1 MRGHRLPSLPTVLL
15 EFTYVFRLFFSI
27 RKVASEHL
35 FCVLRYLNSYIF
47 HIYFILF
54 IFLSN
59 THLILDFICL
69 MLPLADTHGIHTYIR
84 RYTDTQKKPK
94 CGKVKRKNRG
104 AGSSVFSYRT
114 HLVQRTSNIGFYLL
128 DVTIGRHTWNCQIR
142 THIHTKVHRHTKKT
156 KMWKSKKE
164 TKRVFFFAGSSMFSY
179 SLYLKCASSI
189 CRFSVMY
196 RTEIPAPAVNGRQRV
211 QGLHL
216 CQECWCFTNFQ
227 YSKGTRAALEM
238 MTNVDLNQHIQNCQ

>member
-1 MRGHRLPSLPTVLL
+1 MKPGRPRRKEGEWGERPSLAITANCFVRIYLCISAFFLDKEGCQRTSVLCTQIP
-15 EFTYVFRLFFSI
+15 EFLYFS
-27 RKVASEHL
+27 HL
-35 FCVLRYLNSYIF
+35 FHSV
-47 HIYFILF
+47 YF
-54 IFLSN
+54 
-59 THLILDFICL
+59 
-69 MLPLADTHGIHTYIR
+69 
-84 RYTDTQKKPK
+84 
-94 CGKVKRKNRG
+94 
-104 AGSSVFSYRT
+104 
-114 HLVQRTSNIGFYLL
+114 LVQHTSNIGFYLL

-156 KMWKSKKE
+156 KMWRSKKE